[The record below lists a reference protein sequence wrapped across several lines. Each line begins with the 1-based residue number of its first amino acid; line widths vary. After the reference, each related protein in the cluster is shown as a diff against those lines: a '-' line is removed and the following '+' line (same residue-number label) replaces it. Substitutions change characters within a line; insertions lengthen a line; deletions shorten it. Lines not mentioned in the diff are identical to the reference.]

1 MRKFIFKFCT
11 LSLLIFSTFTS
22 QAQLTSKKEAV
33 NIFKDLMRIEP
44 INCVVTKLNGKETI
58 LVLANKTGVAG
69 NNKMFYSNPDI
80 FFYKLS
86 RFAGAWWVE
95 AQKPIINEEFY
106 YCNLY
111 KDFDKI
117 TLSNKPYLYLMYKL
131 TPMGNAVPDGTLS
144 FALFSLSDFQLT
156 TLDYDLNEKDFTNI
170 NDLNSK
176 QSLLNFLELKAS
188 KSPLVYRASENDL
201 DLNASANYEKKWQVD
216 NSSIKSV
223 WEVKEKTA
231 EGTLRTTYYNQNLF
245 PKDPI
250 GSIENSQY
258 KVVALFRNN
267 ILGFDKLKKKYF
279 PIWVESCMHGCNKNI
294 SFLSPVKLKIVYSE
308 ANNQT
313 ITVDLSNMNYTMRL
327 K

>member
-1 MRKFIFKFCT
+1 MRKFHFRFCT
-11 LSLLIFSTFTS
+11 LLLLTFSTLTS
-22 QAQLTSKKEAV
+22 QGQLTSKNEAV
-33 NIFKDLMRIEP
+33 SIFKDLMRIEP
-44 INCVVTKLNGKETI
+44 INCVVTKLNGKEII

-86 RFAGAWWVE
+86 RFAGAWRVE
-95 AQKPIINEEFY
+95 AQKSIINEEFY

-111 KDFDKI
+111 KDFDII
-117 TLSNKPYLYLMYKL
+117 TISYKPYLYLMYKL

-144 FALFSLSDFQLT
+144 FALFSLSDLQLT
-156 TLDYDLNEKDFTNI
+156 ALDYDLTEKNFTNI

-176 QSLLNFLELKAS
+176 PSLLNFLESKAA
-188 KSPLVYRASENDL
+188 KSPLVYRASEKDL

-216 NSSIKSV
+216 NSTIKSV
-223 WEVKEKTA
+223 WEVPGKTA
-231 EGTLRTTYYNQNLF
+231 EGTLRTTYYDKNLF

-250 GSIENSQY
+250 EVIENSQY

-279 PIWVESCMHGCNKNI
+279 PIWIESCMHGCNKSI
-294 SFLSPVKLKIVYSE
+294 SFLPPAKIKIVYSE

-313 ITVDLSNMNYTMRL
+313 IIVDLSNMNYTMRMR
-327 K
+327 